1 MHPITALMLTQSM
14 EQERRLEIERRR
26 RRLIEAEPMR
36 PNDRRKLSGLFRIP
50 RLATGSVA

>member
-1 MHPITALMLTQSM
+1 MHPITALMLSQSI

-50 RLATGSVA
+50 RLAAGSVA